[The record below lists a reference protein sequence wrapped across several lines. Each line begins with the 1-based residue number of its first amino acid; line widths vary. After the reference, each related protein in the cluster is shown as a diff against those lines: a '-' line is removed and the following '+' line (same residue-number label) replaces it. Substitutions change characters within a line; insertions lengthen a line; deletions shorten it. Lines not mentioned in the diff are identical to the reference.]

1 MLSQAGREVLI
12 KAMVQAIFTYT
23 MSYFKLPMGLVIILQ
38 ALLES
43 FGEDK
48 RAIEEKFIEFNGKL
62 YVSQNLLEVWASK
75 T

>member
-1 MLSQAGREVLI
+1 MKS
-12 KAMVQAIFTYT
+12 K
-23 MSYFKLPMGLVIILQ
+23 

-48 RAIEEKFIEFNGKL
+48 RAIEEKFIGFNGKL
-62 YVSQNLLEVWASK
+62 YVNQNLLEVWALK